1 MRWYMFSN
9 VLCPTLYDI
18 LHGQRAPLISSG
30 ICSNIAEMDAMQ
42 WMMISNVPMPIYVST
57 VVRTQ
62 LCRGIQSIH
71 ADGICIQH
79 VSRRG
84 GGGARK
90 S

>member
-1 MRWYMFSN
+1 MIHA
-9 VLCPTLYDI
+9 LCPTSIYDI

-30 ICSNIAEMDAMQ
+30 VCSNIAEMDAMQ
-42 WMMISNVPMPIYVST
+42 WMIIRNVPMPIYVST
-57 VVRTQ
+57 DVRSQ
-62 LCRGIQSIH
+62 LCRGIQSIP

-79 VSRRG
+79 VSRGG